1 MSVIDSVI
9 ETIAKALPDS
19 KKEDP
24 LLARHAYV
32 GKSYDRVDAQ
42 AKVLGEARF
51 TAEFKLENL
60 AYAVPVY
67 STIAKGRI
75 RRIKSEVAEESPG
88 VLAVITHQNVPK
100 MKAPPIV
107 DFHNIGKGF
116 ALSDLP
122 IMQNADVHWD
132 GEPVAIVVAET
143 LERAE
148 HAASLVSV
156 EYDADTP
163 EVSFEGAK
171 DKAFVPKDILG
182 EPSEIKIGSADK
194 AFAEAEVSV
203 GHVYRTPRYNH
214 NAIEPHATIA
224 AWDDRGGVTVFDAT
238 QSVNLTAHTLAYVF
252 DLKVE
257 DVRVVAPFLGGG
269 FGGKIGWS
277 NTPLCVAAAKVVH
290 RPVKLVLSREGTF
303 RMVGGRTLSE
313 QHVTLGAKKDGRLT
327 ALIHTALTATIPSGR
342 YAEQCTFPPR
352 HLYAA
357 PNLYVG
363 QKVVYLDTVANTW
376 MRAPGESIGTY
387 ALECAMDELAHE
399 LRMDPIE
406 LRRINE
412 PEKDPTKDT
421 EFSSRHLTEA
431 YRNGAEKFGWHT
443 RNPAPR
449 SQRDGQWL
457 VGQGVATAYYPF
469 LRFPAKARVR
479 IFADGSAVVQAPASE
494 MGMGTATAQIQHAAD
509 RLGLP
514 LHRVTF
520 QYGDSNLPDTPMLAG
535 GSNQTA
541 TTFAAVRAAVE
552 QVHRE
557 LLKLAQKRS
566 DSQLKHAKFEEVEAR
581 DGGLFHSGNSASG
594 ETYSAIL
601 QSAGQASVEA
611 EASSGP
617 PMEMMKYSMAS
628 YGAQFC
634 EVRVHEETGE
644 VRVSRWLGSF
654 DCGTIVNPKTAASQL
669 RGGIVMGI
677 GMALTEETLF
687 DERRG
692 RIMNP
697 SLAEYHVPVN
707 LDVPHIEI
715 VYTGIPDPHTPL
727 GARGIGELGITGV
740 AAAIAN
746 AVFHATGK
754 RIRELPITLDKLL

>member
-1 MSVIDSVI
+1 
-9 ETIAKALPDS
+9 
-19 KKEDP
+19 
-24 LLARHAYV
+24 
-32 GKSYDRVDAQ
+32 
-42 AKVLGEARF
+42 
-51 TAEFKLENL
+51 
-60 AYAVPVY
+60 
-67 STIAKGRI
+67 
-75 RRIKSEVAEESPG
+75 
-88 VLAVITHQNVPK
+88 

-122 IMQNADVHWD
+122 IMQNADVHWN
-132 GEPVAIVVAET
+132 GEPVALVVAET
-143 LERAE
+143 LEQAE

-156 EYDADTP
+156 EYEVGTP
-163 EVSFEGAK
+163 EVSFEEMKA
-171 DKAFVPKDILG
+171 KAFVPTDILG
-182 EPSEIKIGSADK
+182 EPPEIKIGDAGK

-224 AWDDRGGVTVFDAT
+224 FWDDRGAVVVFDAT
-238 QSVNLTAHTLAYVF
+238 QSVNLTAHTLAYIF
-252 DLKVE
+252 DMKVA

-277 NTPLCVAAAKVVH
+277 NTPLCVAAAKAVD

-303 RMVGGRTLSE
+303 RMIGGRTLSE
-313 QHVTLGAKKDGRLT
+313 QHIALGAGKDGKLT
-327 ALIHTALTATIPSGR
+327 ALIHTGLTATIPSGR

-357 PNLYVG
+357 PNLHVG
-363 QKVVYLDTVANTW
+363 QKMVYLDTVANTW
-376 MRAPGESIGTY
+376 MRAPGESIGTF
-387 ALECAMDELAHE
+387 ALESAMDELAHE
-399 LRMDPIE
+399 LGMDPIE
-406 LRRINE
+406 LRRVNE

-431 YRNGAEKFGWHT
+431 YRSGAQQFGWYA
-443 RNPAPR
+443 RNPRPR
-449 SQRDGQWL
+449 SQRDGKWL
-457 VGQGVATAYYPF
+457 AGQGVATAYYPF

-479 IFADGSAVVQAPASE
+479 INADGSAIVQAPASE

-520 QYGDSNLPDTPMLAG
+520 QYGDSSLPDTPMMAG

-557 LLKLAQKRS
+557 LLKFARKRAES
-566 DSQLKHAKFEEVEAR
+566 PLHGARYEELEAR
-581 DGGLFHSGNSASG
+581 GGGLFYSGDTGHG
-594 ETYSAIL
+594 ETYSSIL
-601 QSAGQASVEA
+601 QQAGQGSVEA
-611 EASSGP
+611 EASSSP

-687 DERRG
+687 DERSG

-707 LDVPHIEI
+707 LDVPPIEI
-715 VYTGIPDPHTPL
+715 IYTGIPDEHAPL

-746 AVFHATGK
+746 AVFNATGK
-754 RIRELPITLDKLL
+754 RIRELPITLDKLF